1 MQGSKNPSR
10 TTSHAKSAPAKY
22 GGRGG
27 AYYGNI
33 NPKRA
38 AKMEKSYNMMRRPTD
53 KTLGS
58 KQYWNSQPN
67 LAGGKNRQFHKHNQH
82 GGGRMSPDLMPFVAF
97 MDNYSFV

>member
-1 MQGSKNPSR
+1 MSSVWFYEHRQEVNLVRDSLRNVLYSLRTNETLNAGSKNPSR

-53 KTLGS
+53 KTLVS
-58 KQYWNSQPN
+58 
-67 LAGGKNRQFHKHNQH
+67 RQNTQCV
-82 GGGRMSPDLMPFVAF
+82 DIL
-97 MDNYSFV
+97 